1 MVKENSHAYRDLVKL
16 EKMVMLG
23 KGNSHRVVVKL
34 EKMMKLGKVGSHV
47 KLE

>member
-1 MVKENSHAYRDLVKL
+1 MKEGSHAYGNLVKL

-34 EKMMKLGKVGSHV
+34 EKMTKLGKVGSHV